1 MIIFNDLLDLKE
13 KLKLCTESFYNNKLD
28 TIKDNFYRAEKY
40 TLAEDWI
47 YNNILSND

>member
-13 KLKLCTESFYNNKLD
+13 KLKLCTEKFYNEKLNV
-28 TIKDNFYRAEKY
+28 IRDNFETAKKY

-47 YNNILSND
+47 YINILSND